1 MRRCDLFYE
10 NAMKKENWSEEDLCD
25 PPTEPREGIHIL
37 IDELL
42 GENWYVAMPEND
54 NQVITQAIYQII
66 RHYVDAPKRKAHIW
80 EIVII
85 ICALINLS
93 KIIIGW

>member
-1 MRRCDLFYE
+1 MKRCDLFYKKTIE
-10 NAMKKENWSEEDLCD
+10 KENWSEYDLCD

-42 GENWYVAMPEND
+42 GKDWYVAMPEND

-66 RHYVDAPKRKAHIW
+66 YKYIDEPKKKERIW
-80 EIVII
+80 GILII
-85 ICALINLS
+85 ICAFIN
-93 KIIIGW
+93 IIIFFIG